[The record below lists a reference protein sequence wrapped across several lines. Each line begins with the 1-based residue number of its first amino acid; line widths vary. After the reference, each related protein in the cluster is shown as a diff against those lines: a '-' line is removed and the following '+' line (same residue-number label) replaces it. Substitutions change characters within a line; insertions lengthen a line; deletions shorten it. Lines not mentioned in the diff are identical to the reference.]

1 MEWISDIS
9 NQISGSSWV
18 PQVSVLYL
26 GLGFSFPLPTPSPVE
41 PLLECGSLLPL
52 LRGEHR
58 RLNDRLGG
66 GAGIAKAAASRRTPT
81 CPRTPRGPVF
91 PGPSPD
97 SLSVRLLLYLELKTD
112 D

>member
-52 LRGEHR
+52 LRGEHW
-58 RLNDRLGG
+58 RLDDRLGG
-66 GAGIAKAAASRRTPT
+66 GAGIAKEAASRRTPK
-81 CPRTPRGPVF
+81 CPRTLSGYCVSRAQPRLAQCHAPA
-91 PGPSPD
+91 
-97 SLSVRLLLYLELKTD
+97 LLRTEK
-112 D
+112 